1 MINEKEFAFG
11 LDTERYSS
19 SPEAGK
25 WMDWQVVALHQ
36 EPTVRFVAVRAGI
49 SWGYQDSV
57 FAYNWKG
64 VRDMDLFRLE
74 AGIETY
80 PVGRLAYHV
89 IYPGENPIT
98 QVDNFFRIV
107 GDASWDH
114 DRLVIDLELHH
125 NQTRRTIT
133 DCTKQFAYKCFER
146 TGRYPLLYTR
156 SLWLNQYTY
165 PGELSFMDLWLAQ
178 YRRATVGYTP
188 EYEPP
193 PNPLPN
199 GFSTWLVHQTAD
211 RGKPIGSPVKK
222 VMDYNRWNGGIEKVI
237 KYFGWESY
245 ETPEPEPTTPEQ
257 PELSLEA
264 RLKALEARVTTI
276 EEQLN

>member
-1 MINEKEFAFG
+1 MMINEQDYAFG

-19 SPEAGK
+19 SPELGK
-25 WMDWQVVALHQ
+25 WMDWKAVAMHTN
-36 EPTVRFVAVRAGI
+36 PTVTFVVTRAGI
-49 SWGYQDSV
+49 SWGYQDPL
-57 FAYNWKG
+57 FAFNWKG
-64 VRDMDLFRLE
+64 IRDIDVWRLSEGIDLP
-74 AGIETY
+74 
-80 PVGRLAYHV
+80 PVGRGAYHV

-107 GDASWDH
+107 GDADWEH

-133 DCTKQFAYKCFER
+133 NCTKTFAYKCYER
-146 TGRYPLLYTR
+146 TGRYPLLYAR

-165 PGELSFMDLWLAQ
+165 PEELTFMDLWLAQ

-222 VMDYNRWNGGIEKVI
+222 VMDYNRWNGGIEKVMR
-237 KYFGWESY
+237 YFGFTGNEIPVPLP
-245 ETPEPEPTTPEQ
+245 TPLT
-257 PELSLEA
+257 LE
-264 RLKALEARVTTI
+264 ERVTRL
-276 EEQLN
+276 EQEVFGG